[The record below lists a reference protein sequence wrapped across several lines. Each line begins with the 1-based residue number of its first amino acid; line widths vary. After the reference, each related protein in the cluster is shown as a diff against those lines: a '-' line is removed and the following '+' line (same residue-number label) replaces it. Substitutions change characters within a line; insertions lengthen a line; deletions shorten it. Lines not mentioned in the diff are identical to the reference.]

1 MSRNEVFTD
10 IFEVNDLDQDGK
22 KFDRVSRI
30 KATSESADMEIIL
43 DINSE
48 IYPMRVQDK
57 FTLTLAL
64 SLSLDGGAN
73 DSSVKRESWREVAAK
88 RSLADDY
95 EYVMFGKVYKYDER
109 ERSKATVYA
118 SFGGLLLCM
127 SGDPVQVNIG
137 QEVYLL
143 LRKNS

>member
-30 KATSESADMEIIL
+30 KATSESADMELIL

-64 SLSLDGGAN
+64 SL
-73 DSSVKRESWREVAAK
+73 
-88 RSLADDY
+88 
-95 EYVMFGKVYKYDER
+95 
-109 ERSKATVYA
+109 
-118 SFGGLLLCM
+118 
-127 SGDPVQVNIG
+127 
-137 QEVYLL
+137 
-143 LRKNS
+143 

>member
-30 KATSESADMEIIL
+30 KATSESADMELIL

-64 SLSLDGGAN
+64 SLSLDAATSGAADATGG
-73 DSSVKRESWREVAAK
+73 VRRESWREVAQQ

-95 EYVMFGKVYKYDER
+95 DYVMFGKVYKYDER
-109 ERSKATVYA
+109 ERSKA
-118 SFGGLLLCM
+118 
-127 SGDPVQVNIG
+127 
-137 QEVYLL
+137 
-143 LRKNS
+143 